1 MNEKKITVLMPAFN
15 AAPFIAE
22 AIASVLS
29 QECDG
34 YELLVVDDGS
44 TDDTVKII
52 QSFTHPA
59 LRLIRSN
66 HLGIANALNT
76 GLQHAKGEYIARFD
90 ADDICLPMRLAIQSN
105 FLDKNP
111 AHIICGGN
119 AEYIDVNGEHLFH
132 FKCKAFE
139 HDDIM
144 RLLNHH
150 CPFIHSSVMYRRAPV
165 LQLGGYP
172 VDAHNFEDH
181 LLWAQMAGKGMY
193 YNLNKELIMVRFNPS
208 STTIDEKWR
217 GDRFR
222 QLKNRIIRNAAVT
235 VDEGQELEAIIRSQD
250 LQKIREGAYYALC
263 GKKFLV
269 NNHKPAKAR
278 QHLSK
283 AIRIQPKRFDNYA
296 LYALSYFPP
305 SIIHWLHKSMSYQTT
320 NL

>member
-1 MNEKKITVLMPAFN
+1 MPAFN

-29 QECDG
+29 QDCDG

-52 QSFTHPA
+52 QSFTNPA
-59 LRLIRSN
+59 LRLVRSD

-139 HDDIM
+139 HDDII
-144 RLLNHH
+144 RLLNH

-193 YNLNKELIMVRFNPS
+193 CNLNKELIKVRFNPS

-250 LQKIREGAYYALC
+250 LQKIKEGAYYALC

-305 SIIHWLHKSMSYQTT
+305 SVINWLHKSMSYQTT
-320 NL
+320 IL